1 MLENESN
8 VTPEVGASNA
18 PTCYDWPTG
27 LEIDASLL
35 LQYVSHIRLKYN
47 SLLERGLIEA
57 AEAVEELFFDF
68 WGGYSAEFK
77 VPLYHAFQSP
87 EEDGGKVLNQEPPYD
102 HFPPLDWKGVHP
114 ACRHAK
120 NATPKTDCPSVN
132 DLYLVCKPLTKD
144 YGKVDHRD
152 MLLAIVRRC
161 HDFMISHNAKVEARR
176 K

>member
-1 MLENESN
+1 METNDKQTAPVS
-8 VTPEVGASNA
+8 GSDA

-35 LQYVSHIRLKYN
+35 LEYVSHIRLKYN

-77 VPLYHAFQSP
+77 VPLFHAFQIP

-114 ACRHAK
+114 ACKHSK
-120 NATPKTDCPSVN
+120 IK
-132 DLYLVCKPLTKD
+132 
-144 YGKVDHRD
+144 
-152 MLLAIVRRC
+152 
-161 HDFMISHNAKVEARR
+161 SHNSELS
-176 K
+176 